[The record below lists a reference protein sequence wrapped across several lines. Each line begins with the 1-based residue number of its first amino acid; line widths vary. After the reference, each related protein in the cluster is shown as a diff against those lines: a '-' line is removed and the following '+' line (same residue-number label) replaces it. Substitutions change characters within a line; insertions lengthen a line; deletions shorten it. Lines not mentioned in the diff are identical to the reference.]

1 MRAVLLVAAL
11 ASVVWPLRPA
21 PAASTPSRFQLAGAE
36 AGVLV
41 LVRQFTWDQASAA
54 AGRHGGPVTA
64 GLVSTLPADASLEDR
79 VLSLA
84 AGREVD
90 AAGLRAPAAAP
101 GDGGVAAA
109 DRMRAANP
117 DAVFGGLPPTRVL
130 AEPGMAAAGLLAV
143 GAAGAPPPA
152 AALPAS
158 GELPTVPGQL
168 LVVAVPDA
176 AGLGRILG
184 RLEAPGGGRPR
195 VLVVGLE
202 PPPGHARTA
211 PLLEL
216 SGPALSSGV
225 ATSDSTRRDGLVAYQ
240 DVRPTLTGSAIN
252 TEGAPIRSLPRT
264 DPLGFVGHLDRQ
276 VAALVSARGLAV
288 VLYAVLGSVA
298 MAACLA
304 VLLLA
309 FPGARRPARAS
320 GTAAAL
326 RPVARALVVASLAT
340 PSGYLIA
347 SAVAPTS
354 WTAWLLLGIAATVAL
369 AIAAWAVARRSAGAA
384 PEIPATAPW
393 VPATA
398 ATTASA
404 RGWRGWVPPAL
415 LGALVTGL
423 VVADLL
429 IGGGA
434 LARPLLGNSAFDGER
449 FYGLG
454 NGYFAHALAGIF
466 LLVAFRPMR
475 ARAVAALL
483 VGLAVVD
490 GLPSLGADV
499 GGAVTAMLSAA
510 AAWLLL
516 GRARPSLARVLWLA
530 AAAVAAAVA
539 VVVGVALVFG
549 ETTHGSRVA
558 QDLGG
563 DPSAALRTVGH
574 QLSGNFGLLAGNFW
588 AWWGPLL
595 VVCAGLFSLRPPALL
610 AGVPDWVRRVVG
622 VGAIGS
628 ALLILLNDTGVTAAA
643 GSGLALVLTLAW
655 SALEPARQ
663 RDPARE
669 RLPA

>member
-1 MRAVLLVAAL
+1 MRTRRGVRAVLLVAAL

-21 PAASTPSRFQLAGAE
+21 AAASTPNRPQLAGAE

-41 LVRQFTWDQASAA
+41 LVRQLTWDQASAV
-54 AGRHGGPVTA
+54 AGRHGAPVTA
-64 GLVSTLPADASLEDR
+64 GLVSTLPPDASLEDR

-84 AGREVD
+84 AGREAD
-90 AAGLRAPAAAP
+90 AAGLQFPEEAPA
-101 GDGGVAAA
+101 DVGVAAA
-109 DRMRAANP
+109 DNLRAANP
-117 DAVFGGLPPTRVL
+117 DARFGGLPPIRVL
-130 AEPGMAAAGLLAV
+130 AEPGMAAAGLLAL
-143 GAAGAPPPA
+143 GATGAPPQA
-152 AALPAS
+152 AVLPS
-158 GELPTVPGQL
+158 RGELLTVPGQL
-168 LVVAVPDA
+168 LVVAVSDTF
-176 AGLGRILG
+176 GLGRILG
-184 RLEAPGGGRPR
+184 RLEAPGGGRRR

-202 PPPGHARTA
+202 SPPGRARTA
-211 PLLEL
+211 PLLEFD
-216 SGPALSSGV
+216 GPALSSGV
-225 ATSDSTRRDGLVAYQ
+225 ATSDSTRHAGLVAYQ
-240 DVRPTLTGSAIN
+240 DVRPTLTGSTAG
-252 TEGAPIRSLPRT
+252 TEGAPIRSLPRS

-276 VAALVSARGLAV
+276 VAALVSVRGLAV
-288 VLYAVLGSVA
+288 VLYAVLGSFA

-309 FPGARRPARAS
+309 LPGARRPAWADS
-320 GTAAAL
+320 AAGSL
-326 RPVARALVVASLAT
+326 RPAARALVVASLAT
-340 PSGYLIA
+340 PSGYLLA

-354 WTAWLLLGIAATVAL
+354 GSAWLLLGIAATVAL
-369 AIAAWAVARRSAGAA
+369 ALAAGALSRRSAG
-384 PEIPATAPW
+384 
-393 VPATA
+393 
-398 ATTASA
+398 
-404 RGWRGWVPPAL
+404 GWGGWVAPAL

-434 LARPLLGNSAFDGER
+434 LSRPLLGNSAFDGER

-475 ARAVAALL
+475 ARTVALLL

-499 GGAVTAMLSAA
+499 GGALTAMLSAA
-510 AAWLLL
+510 AAWALL
-516 GRARPSLARVLWLA
+516 GRARPSPAMVLWLA
-530 AAAVAAAVA
+530 AAAVLAVVV
-539 VVVGVALVFG
+539 VVVGVALLFG
-549 ETTHGSRVA
+549 ETTHGIRLV
-558 QDLGG
+558 QGLGS
-563 DPSAALRTVGH
+563 DPGAALRTVGH
-574 QLSGNFGLLAGNFW
+574 QLSGNFGLLASNFW

-595 VVCAGLFSLRPPALL
+595 VVCAGLFSLRPPAPL

-622 VGAIGS
+622 VGAGGS

-663 RDPARE
+663 RDPASE